1 MRSLK
6 KRRLSRLPFVLFLAA
21 AALMARA
28 GVRFAPPQLPPSAWA
43 DTEVSTNLVFDSGAA
58 ADNTF
63 RLTIELDAA
72 PSNCVQVAFG
82 VDADRNGD
90 LSLEEAD
97 FILGWSHGGWF
108 FSDRRAE
115 ASDWVA
121 RSAGRRTLDWKLG
134 LDGARNARSLEA
146 SDGGRVFS
154 AAALPSFFSGGWNL
168 AKVTARG
175 SGEAVESIVGKTA
188 PGGFAVR
195 VR

>member
-1 MRSLK
+1 MT
-6 KRRLSRLPFVLFLAA
+6 RLPIVLLLATVALRCA
-21 AALMARA
+21 A
-28 GVRFAPPQLPPSAWA
+28 GTRFAPPTLPPSVWA
-43 DTEVSTNLVFDSGAA
+43 DTEVSTNLVFDAGAA
-58 ADNTF
+58 EDNTF

-82 VDADRNGD
+82 VDTDRNGD

-97 FILGWSHGGWF
+97 FILGWSHSGWF
-108 FSDRRAE
+108 FSDRRAG
-115 ASDWVA
+115 ASEWVA
-121 RSAGRRTLDWKLG
+121 RSAGRRTLDWRLG

-175 SGEAVESIVGKTA
+175 SGDAGASIVGKTA

>member
-1 MRSLK
+1 MRSQK
-6 KRRLSRLPFVLFLAA
+6 KRRLPFVLFLIAA
-21 AALMARA
+21 VMIVRA
-28 GVRFAPPQLPPSAWA
+28 GTRFAPSQLPPSAWA
-43 DTEVSTNLVFDSGAA
+43 DTEVSTNLVFDAGAA

-72 PSNCVQVAFG
+72 
-82 VDADRNGD
+82 
-90 LSLEEAD
+90 EEAD

-115 ASDWVA
+115 ASEWVA

>member
-43 DTEVSTNLVFDSGAA
+43 DTEASTNLVFDAGAA

-63 RLTIELDAA
+63 RLTIELDAT
-72 PSNCVQVAFG
+72 PGNCVQVAFG

-115 ASDWVA
+115 ASEWVA
-121 RSAGRRTLDWKLG
+121 RSAGRRTLDWRLG
-134 LDGARNARSLEA
+134 LDEARNARSLEA

-168 AKVTARG
+168 VKVTARG

>member
-1 MRSLK
+1 MTRALI
-6 KRRLSRLPFVLFLAA
+6 VLLLAT

-28 GVRFAPPQLPPSAWA
+28 GTRFAPPTLPPSVWA
-43 DTEVSTNLVFDSGAA
+43 DTEVSTNLVFDAGVAE
-58 ADNTF
+58 DNAF
-63 RLTIELDAA
+63 RLTIELDAT
-72 PSNCVQVAFG
+72 PGNCVQVAFG
-82 VDADRNGD
+82 VDTDRNGD

-115 ASDWVA
+115 ASEWVA
-121 RSAGRRTLDWKLG
+121 RSAGRRTLDWRLG

-175 SGEAVESIVGKTA
+175 SGEAGASIVGKTA